1 MKSYYTESLVEKL
14 FREADVYFEECSEI
28 RKIPTI
34 TVDNYVALGQ
44 LTALRFLEWVC
55 HNPGGVVALP
65 TGKTPEFFIKWLQ
78 HYIQNWDKES
88 KDGILE
94 KVGLSGKKP
103 DFKSLHFFQ
112 LDEFFPINPEHERS
126 FTHFVKKFY
135 LDVMGFDPKKTRQ
148 INTYSLSSEL
158 QKTLGKIRSLD
169 ELFPNGVDLSIRI
182 KKPTLEFEKLQQ
194 KVIRLTDEFC
204 QAYEDDI
211 RNMGGLGFF
220 LGGIGPDGHVAFNVA
235 GSSHHSHTRLTG
247 LNYESEAAAANDLGG
262 IELVRQ
268 KAVITMG
275 LETITYNPDT
285 VAVIIAA
292 GQGKSK
298 VIANAIQKNPQL
310 IYPAT
315 ALQKLPNARF
325 FVTRSATFDLC
336 LSTKRIEKLYN
347 ENVFPTTYPTR
358 LVIESCLENKLE
370 LKQENSEKLLQH
382 PKLVLA
388 EKLSGTKITDLLAKT
403 FDEINQKIENGVSK
417 LRDQRIL
424 HTGPHH
430 DDIELSY
437 FPLLHHFVRSKTNEN
452 HFVYCTS
459 GFTAVTN
466 DYLRSCF
473 ELLCSNIDNG
483 KLNNVIGYKKL
494 FSEKHAQDDIT
505 GYLTGIAYQNK
516 DEQSLYISSR
526 LARNISQ
533 HLATKDIDTIRNFIH
548 ENIALI
554 NTLEAGCKE
563 PSVIDTFKAWLRE
576 FEAELVIAHF
586 GIEKTCAHHLN
597 LPFYNTSKDI
607 FPQYPDF
614 NNDVNPILDL
624 MLTIK
629 PTVITLALDPEGSGP
644 DTHYKTL
651 VALNEAIDKYVEKF
665 PEIPLKI
672 LGYRNPLSR
681 FAIHEAN
688 VIVPVSLNSFATLH
702 SMFNSCF
709 LSQKSA
715 SFPSPEYDGTFS
727 ELAQKIWVN
736 QHRDLTTL
744 MGRNYFYDDNNPMK
758 RRSYGAIYLKEMTY
772 KEFSDYMIP
781 MKRLLNAK

>member
-1 MKSYYTESLVEKL
+1 MKKYNTESLVEKL
-14 FREADVYFEECSEI
+14 FREADVYYENSSEI
-28 RKIPTI
+28 RKTPTI
-34 TVDNYVALGQ
+34 IVDNYVVLGQ

-78 HYIQNWDKES
+78 HYIQNWDKEC
-88 KDGILE
+88 KGGILE
-94 KVGLSGKKP
+94 KVGLAGKKP

-126 FTHFVKKFY
+126 FTYFVKKFY
-135 LDVMGFDPKKTRQ
+135 LDVMGFDPAKTRQ
-148 INTYSLSSEL
+148 INTYALSSQL

-169 ELFPNGVDLSIRI
+169 DLFPRGVDLSIRI
-182 KKPTLEFEKLQQ
+182 KKPTAEFEKLQQ

-211 RNMGGLGFF
+211 RRMGGLGFF

-310 IYPAT
+310 LYPAS

-325 FVTRSATFDLC
+325 FVTRSATFDLD
-336 LSTKRIEKLYN
+336 LSIPKFEKLYQ
-347 ENVFPTTYPTR
+347 ENVFPKTYPSR
-358 LVIESCLENKLE
+358 LAIESCLENKLE
-370 LKQENSEKLLQH
+370 LKTETPEKLEKH
-382 PKLVLA
+382 PKLALA
-388 EKLSGTKITDLLAKT
+388 EKLSGKKMVDLLTETYNEIDQKITKGLAKH
-403 FDEINQKIENGVSK
+403 K
-417 LRDQRIL
+417 DQIFF

-430 DDIELSY
+430 DDIELAY
-437 FPLLHHFVRSKTNEN
+437 FPLVHHLVRSKNSEN

-459 GFTAVTN
+459 GFTSVTN

-473 ELLCSNIDNG
+473 ESLVSDINSE
-483 KLNNVIGYKKL
+483 KLNDVVGYKKL
-494 FSEKHAQDDIT
+494 FDNKRMQDDIT

-526 LARNISQ
+526 LARKIAT
-533 HLATKDIDTIRNFIH
+533 HLDTKDLSTVQNFIH
-548 ENIALI
+548 ENIELI
-554 NTLEAGCKE
+554 NTLEAGGKE
-563 PSVIDTFKAWLRE
+563 PTIINTFKSWLRE
-576 FEAELVIAHF
+576 FEAELVWAHF
-586 GIEKTCAHHLN
+586 GIEKSFVHHLN
-597 LPFYNTSKDI
+597 LPFYNTNSDI

-614 NNDVNPILDL
+614 SNDVKPILDL
-624 MLTIK
+624 MRKTK
-629 PTVITLALDPEGSGP
+629 PTIITLALDPEGSGP

-651 VALNEAIDKYVEKF
+651 IALSEAIDKYVKEF
-665 PEIPLKI
+665 PDIPLQVW
-672 LGYRNPLSR
+672 GYRNVMSR
-681 FAIHEAN
+681 FAIHEADM
-688 VIVPVSLNSFATLH
+688 IVPVS
-702 SMFNSCF
+702 
-709 LSQKSA
+709 
-715 SFPSPEYDGTFS
+715 
-727 ELAQKIWVN
+727 
-736 QHRDLTTL
+736 
-744 MGRNYFYDDNNPMK
+744 
-758 RRSYGAIYLKEMTY
+758 
-772 KEFSDYMIP
+772 
-781 MKRLLNAK
+781 